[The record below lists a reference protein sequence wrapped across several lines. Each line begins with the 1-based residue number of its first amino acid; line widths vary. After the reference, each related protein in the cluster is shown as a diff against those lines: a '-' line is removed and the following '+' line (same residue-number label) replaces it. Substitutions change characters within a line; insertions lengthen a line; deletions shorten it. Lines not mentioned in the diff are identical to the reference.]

1 MSHNNKSDLHH
12 ASSSRIGVLV
22 FFTTAIGAEDDR
34 VEMWQVGEL
43 LGGIVS
49 LGRGCIRA
57 VRLFDPDP
65 VCSNLPSQ
73 TSCLVNSV
81 GWIVWDAAVRL
92 NVSQTL
98 VSFQSRIS

>member
-1 MSHNNKSDLHH
+1 VPRFWKCFRPRTPSLDGSQILHVSMSHNNKSDLHH

-49 LGRGCIRA
+49 LGRGCICA
-57 VRLFDPDP
+57 VRLLNPDLM
-65 VCSNLPSQ
+65 CNDLLSQ
-73 TSCLVNSV
+73 
-81 GWIVWDAAVRL
+81 
-92 NVSQTL
+92 
-98 VSFQSRIS
+98 